1 MGPVVKYSKYFKAD
15 ITNRI
20 NALQEAILKESDE
33 NMRRT
38 RVDYEEIPTRKQDQ
52 LKSTIKK
59 PKNSQYFQQY
69 I

>member
-38 RVDYEEIPTRKQDQ
+38 RVDYEEIPTRK
-52 LKSTIKK
+52 
-59 PKNSQYFQQY
+59 
-69 I
+69 